1 MTEAMGRQARDGAAA
16 LGPAER
22 TGSRK
27 GSSSEPGA
35 ETGHLRAHLPLIEP
49 APGAVEAPQP
59 GICERSPGLAPA
71 PSAAAAPLTMPT
83 YPMDSARPASSRG
96 EVGSV
101 SGSAGA
107 LVDRAA
113 AIQALAEKLKAS
125 SGYACGALRRYEAS
139 GAQLYL
145 AVADLEMRAALRRCE
160 GLAEALRAFID
171 GDAR

>member
-1 MTEAMGRQARDGAAA
+1 MT
-16 LGPAER
+16 
-22 TGSRK
+22 T
-27 GSSSEPGA
+27 
-35 ETGHLRAHLPLIEP
+35 HLPLIEP

-59 GICERSPGLAPA
+59 GICERSPGC
-71 PSAAAAPLTMPT
+71 
-83 YPMDSARPASSRG
+83 G
-96 EVGSV
+96 
-101 SGSAGA
+101 SGSISGTAGA

-160 GLAEALRAFID
+160 ALAEALRAFID